1 MYTAAHP
8 AARAA
13 LALAIVVL
21 AAMPAPA
28 SAATL
33 AVDDLQRAGRTALS
47 PTISPGPCSDGAYKV
62 LGGRWKSTLRWS
74 YRSSS
79 TPAGLAKSGVVG
91 VLKESFANITGA
103 HNDCGRSDRV
113 SATSSY
119 LGATSRKPRCTS
131 PDGFNVVGFRSLPT
145 GVLGRT
151 CWWTSNGR
159 IVEADIQLNA
169 TERWALT
176 LAGCRF
182 TQVMLEAVMTHE
194 VGHAYG
200 MGHVGEA
207 KHGRL
212 TMSTFL
218 DAPCNNQESTLGR
231 GDVLG
236 LESLY

>member
-1 MYTAAHP
+1 MHTAA
-8 AARAA
+8 RLG

-21 AAMPAPA
+21 GGMPAPA

-33 AVDDLQRAGRTALS
+33 VMDDFERAAQIQVA
-47 PTISPGPCSDGAYKV
+47 PAASPGPCSDGAYKV
-62 LGGRWKSTLRWS
+62 LGGKWKSTLRWS
-74 YRSSS
+74 YRGSS
-79 TPAGLAKSGVVG
+79 TPASLAKSSVVG

-103 HNDCGRSDRV
+103 NNDCGRTDRV

-119 LGATSRKPRCTS
+119 LGTTSRKPRCGS

-145 GVLGRT
+145 GVLART

-169 TERWALT
+169 GERWALT

-182 TQVMLEAVMTHE
+182 SQVMLEAVMTHE

-200 MGHVGEA
+200 MGHVGES

-212 TMSTFL
+212 TMSTYL

-231 GDVLG
+231 GDMLG

>member
-1 MYTAAHP
+1 MYTAA
-8 AARAA
+8 RLG
-13 LALAIVVL
+13 LALAIVML
-21 AAMPAPA
+21 GAMPAPA

-33 AVDDLQRAGRTALS
+33 EVDDLQRAARTHVASAAS
-47 PTISPGPCSDGAYKV
+47 PAPCSDGAYKV
-62 LGGRWKSTLRWS
+62 LGGKWKSTLRWS

-79 TPAGLAKSGVVG
+79 TPASLAKSGVVG

-103 HNDCGRSDRV
+103 HNDCGRTDRV

-119 LGATSRKPRCTS
+119 VGTTSRKPRCAS

-169 TERWALT
+169 GERWALT

-182 TQVMLEAVMTHE
+182 SQVMLEAVMTHE

-200 MGHVGEA
+200 MGHVGES

-212 TMSTFL
+212 TMSTHL

-231 GDVLG
+231 GDMLG